1 MIWRNDALPVFITLE
16 LLINRS
22 TILTFIIL
30 LDWIEMYLALNSWYQ
45 TKRDEY
51 FEFVDI
57 SLPPID
63 AVWGGAESGQQAE

>member
-1 MIWRNDALPVFITLE
+1 M
-16 LLINRS
+16 S
-22 TILTFIIL
+22 T
-30 LDWIEMYLALNSWYQ
+30 
-45 TKRDEY
+45 KCDEY